1 MLTHLNGLAEKK
13 VTSFSR
19 VDLEFV
25 LSIGSYCSDSSYV
38 IKCLPCDSH
47 FLKQGGNFSPNI
59 SSSNEVNSLSIKFP
73 GRLDLKILKVI
84 LDDILYGNGIQ
95 DHRGPSIFRMKGLL
109 HVVGSNQLHILQS
122 VHSVFDI
129 QSSACNIGS
138 QQDPTNGMNVI
149 VVIGCSLNGETLKS
163 RLEKS
168 VVA

>member
-1 MLTHLNGLAEKK
+1 MLTQLNGLAEKK

-19 VDLEFV
+19 VDLEFI
-25 LSIGSYCSDSSYV
+25 LSIRSYCTDSSYV
-38 IKCLPCDSH
+38 MKCLPCDS
-47 FLKQGGNFSPNI
+47 QGGDLSPTI
-59 SSSNEVNSLSIKFP
+59 SSSNEVNSLSIKLP
-73 GRLDLKILKVI
+73 GRLDLKILKLI

-95 DHRGPSIFRMKGLL
+95 DHKGPSIFRMKGLL
-109 HVVGSNQLHILQS
+109 HVVGCNQLHILQS

-138 QQDPTNGMNVI
+138 QQDPTNGVNVI

-168 VVA
+168 VVAAFS